1 MPLSFCSDIRRVDKQ
16 RINKFII
23 NQLDIL
29 ITTINSGKREEK
41 SNDTK

>member
-1 MPLSFCSDIRRVDKQ
+1 MPLSFSSDIRRVDKQ

-29 ITTINSGKREEK
+29 ITIINSGKREEK